1 MVWLGGK
8 GKALQERR
16 LVRHQMRKKVVSE
29 GGTATVVFK
38 VRISLFCSMKTVR
51 QHDWCDTV

>member
-1 MVWLGGK
+1 LVWLGGK

-16 LVRHQMRKKVVSE
+16 LVRLQMRKKVVSE

-38 VRISLFCSMKTVR
+38 VRISLFCSMTVR